1 MTAAVTALTSALA
14 LPVSSLACTTFCLLS
29 EDRIIL
35 GKNYDW
41 HIATGLLFVNKR
53 GVERSDQ
60 PARDPGKDWVS
71 KFGSVTFNQYGRD
84 QPAGGMNEVGL
95 VVEIMWMNGTVFPE
109 PDHRAAVTGT
119 SWVQYQLDTAR
130 SVSDVIASNAEVRIS
145 RSAAP
150 LHYLVA
156 DRSGEVAVI
165 EFRDGDQ
172 IVYRGTTLPVPALAN
187 DFYADA
193 LKFSAEAD
201 KAGLFGDRFTRAAR
215 SIRAYPTTK
224 NGDPVA
230 YAFTTLADVAQKK
243 GQATSGAPAGFPPA
257 TITQWSMVYEIDAL
271 RVHFRTEIAPTIKSL
286 SLTDIDFSCATPVKM
301 LDLNEA
307 TEGDVRARLLP
318 YTREANLALIR
329 TAFSQTVF
337 LRGLPDKELDRVAS
351 RPEEGSC
358 TSAIR

>member
-119 SWVQYQLDTAR
+119 SWVQYQSILRAQSVTSSQAMLKCASPVAPPPCTTLWQIAVAR
-130 SVSDVIASNAEVRIS
+130 SR
-145 RSAAP
+145 
-150 LHYLVA
+150 
-156 DRSGEVAVI
+156 
-165 EFRDGDQ
+165 
-172 IVYRGTTLPVPALAN
+172 
-187 DFYADA
+187 
-193 LKFSAEAD
+193 
-201 KAGLFGDRFTRAAR
+201 
-215 SIRAYPTTK
+215 
-224 NGDPVA
+224 
-230 YAFTTLADVAQKK
+230 
-243 GQATSGAPAGFPPA
+243 
-257 TITQWSMVYEIDAL
+257 
-271 RVHFRTEIAPTIKSL
+271 
-286 SLTDIDFSCATPVKM
+286 
-301 LDLNEA
+301 
-307 TEGDVRARLLP
+307 
-318 YTREANLALIR
+318 
-329 TAFSQTVF
+329 
-337 LRGLPDKELDRVAS
+337 
-351 RPEEGSC
+351 
-358 TSAIR
+358 